1 MFCFVF
7 LPVGP
12 AWKWVRE
19 KFLSALSWKG
29 PHTLCWLN
37 AAYSSHDAAF
47 VVFFSDTVTALQ
59 FNTKT
64 EKKNLYYSVFL
75 VVALLQCDGVLYFF
89 VFFVQSDKFQV

>member
-1 MFCFVF
+1 M
-7 LPVGP
+7 
-12 AWKWVRE
+12 RE

-75 VVALLQCDGVLYFF
+75 TRVALLQCDGVLYFF